1 MMIDYAILGLLSW
14 KPLTGYDVKRVM
26 QDSPFLYWSGN
37 NNQIYKALTKLL
49 ENGFVTNQ
57 VQYQESAPNKKIY
70 SITESGMDALIRWVM
85 SEEPEAPEVKK
96 TFLIQLSWAGR
107 LEPDKV
113 SQLLDRY
120 ENVMTQQ
127 LAMHR
132 EEKRREKNFPN
143 RSEQEHFVWEMLY
156 DNFVVMCEAELRWIQ
171 QFREGLEHFR
181 RENEHEFQKDRT

>member
-107 LEPDKV
+107 LEPEKV
-113 SQLLDRY
+113 SRLLDRY